1 MSIGNLKDQGNK
13 GNNFPYQLK
22 NLQLLGKIAESVSD
36 PCCPTAATEATLQN
50 VALDS
55 TLQQVLSAI
64 QGGSLFFNNLVID
77 TGSPACATPAGCPT
91 YSEVRVWNG
100 VGFDTTYYNADG
112 AVVIP
117 VTPLEYV
124 NPQYVL
130 NDVLLQE
137 IAINANT
144 GNTVAN
150 TGLMVVSTANID
162 ASTAASAASLSVIE
176 TNTYAILSDTND
188 IATDTGTIATNT
200 GFIAANTG
208 AIVSFTNQT
217 ASNVIGTTT
226 AVGNTNIR
234 VGDLTE
240 TAPAT
245 DTASSGLNG
254 RLQRIAQR
262 LSSLITALGTP
273 LQASGTIGS
282 ITNTVNVAQVE
293 KTGVSGYTAAI
304 TTTAATTVIAAPGA
318 GLFTYITQI
327 LVTNSHPT
335 VGTLVSIITQGGTIL
350 YRGYVAPAG
359 GRYSVSLPVPIKM
372 PVANQS
378 LQAVCGTTGASVYVS
393 ASGYKAV

>member
-22 NLQLLGKIAESVSD
+22 NLQLLGQIATAVSD

-112 AVVIP
+112 AVVVP
-117 VTPLEYV
+117 VGPLDYV

-130 NDVLLQE
+130 NDILLQE

-150 TGLMVVSTANID
+150 TGLMVVSTANTD
-162 ASTAASAASLSVIE
+162 TNTAASAASLNVIE
-176 TNTYAILSDTND
+176 TNTYSILSDTND
-188 IATDTGTIATNT
+188 IVTNT
-200 GFIAANTG
+200 GIIITNTSSIASTSLATSANTNTI
-208 AIVSFTNQT
+208 ALN
-217 ASNVIGTTT
+217 TTT
-226 AVGNTNIR
+226 ANTLT
-234 VGDLTE
+234 GSLTE

-293 KTGVSGYTAAI
+293 KTGVYGTAQLTN
-304 TTTAATTVIAAPGA
+304 TTPTTLIIAPGA
-318 GLFTYITQI
+318 GLFTYITHI
-327 LVTNSHPT
+327 LVTNASPT
-335 VGTLVSIITQGGTIL
+335 LGTVVTIRTSAAIPL
-350 YRGYVAPAG
+350 YSGYVAPAG
-359 GRYSVSLPVPIKM
+359 GSFSISLPVPIKM
-372 PVANQS
+372 PVANQI
-378 LQAVCGTTGASVYVS
+378 LQAVSGTGGVNVYVS